1 MKTLQSLLFACVFA
15 FAAPLWAQA
24 VAPDVPEIA
33 PAPAAAGKC
42 DKCKEG
48 GMGKM
53 AHGEEAGMQHGKM
66 EGMGGMQPGGKG
78 CCGGMMA
85 ERMGGGGCCGM
96 QRGGM
101 GGMGCGGGMG
111 GGDTAA
117 LERRVAEL
125 EKRLDLMQQLLAQ
138 PRKR

>member
-1 MKTLQSLLFACVFA
+1 MRGLFV

-33 PAPAAAGKC
+33 PAPAAMEKC

-53 AHGEEAGMQHGKM
+53 AHADGMQHA
-66 EGMGGMQPGGKG
+66 QKG
-78 CCGGMMA
+78 C
-85 ERMGGGGCCGM
+85 
-96 QRGGM
+96 RGGM
-101 GGMGCGGGMG
+101 GA
-111 GGDTAA
+111 GDSAA
-117 LERRVAEL
+117 LERRIAEL
-125 EKRLDLMQQLLAQ
+125 EKRLDQMQQLLLQ